1 MSTKELGDYLRKE
14 RERKNMSIDEIA
26 TTLKMTST
34 NVQNIE
40 NGNLDAIRLNDI
52 FVKSHLKSYIKELGF
67 NPEDLFQKFNLYDE
81 RQPVKIGTFT
91 STTIAFNPYLQI
103 VSIVGFIVFMYYYI
117 YDINNFNKYD
127 FENFS
132 QNTKNEIAIS
142 STKNTEIKDE
152 TVYSDGL
159 SIQDINREKKNL
171 QKIIKQEET
180 KLRQEQIYRDEQKEE
195 ENKTNTESTNTEQTN
210 TESTNS
216 ENKNQ

>member
-14 RERKNMSIDEIA
+14 RERKNILIDEIA

-81 RQPVKIGTFT
+81 RQPIKIGTFT

-103 VSIVGFIVFMYYYI
+103 VSIIGFIVFMYYYI
-117 YDINNFNKYD
+117 YDVNDSTKYD
-127 FENFS
+127 FKNIS
-132 QNTKNEIAIS
+132 Q
-142 STKNTEIKDE
+142 STKTETQKLNAKISDNKED
-152 TVYSDGL
+152 TVYSDGI

-195 ENKTNTESTNTEQTN
+195 ENKANTESTETTN
-210 TESTNS
+210 T

>member
-14 RERKNMSIDEIA
+14 RERKNISIDEIT

-81 RQPVKIGTFT
+81 RQPIKIGTFT
-91 STTIAFNPYLQI
+91 STTVAFNPYLQI
-103 VSIVGFIVFMYYYI
+103 VSIIGFIIFMYYYI
-117 YDINNFNKYD
+117 YDVNDSTKYD
-127 FENFS
+127 FKNIS
-132 QNTKNEIAIS
+132 KNTKTETQKLNTKIS
-142 STKNTEIKDE
+142 ENKEDV
-152 TVYSDGL
+152 VYSDGI

-180 KLRQEQIYRDEQKEE
+180 KLKQEQIYRDEQKEE
-195 ENKTNTESTNTEQTN
+195 KNKTKEETTNTE
-210 TESTNS
+210 
-216 ENKNQ
+216 NKN